1 LNVGGLFPFNSTQE
15 TFEFLNV
22 LQVHGF
28 PRIMGVLTH
37 MDEFKSAKTLKNTK
51 KQMKHRFWTEIY
63 QGAKLFYLTGLH
75 ANGRYKKRY
84 SPALGSRV
92 SPDSPIALR
101 SYKKNPP
108 HLGGAHR
115 VWPVRVLMYRIRLLL
130 SLPSSPPGK
139 C

>member
-1 LNVGGLFPFNSTQE
+1 MGLWALLGTATDGATRARTQE

-75 ANGRYKKRY
+75 VNGRYKKR
-84 SPALGSRV
+84 
-92 SPDSPIALR
+92 
-101 SYKKNPP
+101 
-108 HLGGAHR
+108 
-115 VWPVRVLMYRIRLLL
+115 
-130 SLPSSPPGK
+130 
-139 C
+139 